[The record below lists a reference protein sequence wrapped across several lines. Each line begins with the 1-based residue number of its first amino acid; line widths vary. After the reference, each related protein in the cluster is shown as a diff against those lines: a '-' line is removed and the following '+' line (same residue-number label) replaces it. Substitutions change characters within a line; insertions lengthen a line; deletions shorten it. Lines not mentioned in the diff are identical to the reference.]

1 MNGKGL
7 AFLGRIAAALRNAG
21 LQSLL
26 VVVRNAL
33 DAVFQVFSF
42 PPLAAEIDGVR
53 LHGFLRHRSILEEFT
68 RGSYESATRSLF
80 RELLS
85 SADVFVDA
93 GAHIGLFSVL
103 GSRYGNPGLVVYSFE
118 PDPYNQR
125 AFRWNMTLNRCRN
138 VRLFPG
144 AVSDKNGIAPLLISD
159 GTIGSSLVLGRT
171 KIGGTHFL
179 EVGTFTVDSVLKDI
193 PLKSI
198 LVKLDIEGAE
208 IEALQGMAAT
218 LRRIQRIAVICE
230 VNPEALAASGRKP
243 MDLVAVLRGAGLQ
256 VFFISE
262 AAGGVIPVADTFHAK
277 GNFLAV
283 KNWMIQEDR
292 IRA

>member
-1 MNGKGL
+1 MNKKGL
-7 AFLGRIAAALRNAG
+7 TLLGRFAAALRNAG
-21 LQSLL
+21 LQPLL
-26 VVVRNAL
+26 AFTRNAL
-33 DAVFQVFSF
+33 DAVFQLFGF

-53 LHGFLRHRSILEEFT
+53 LHGFLRHRSILEEFAG
-68 RGSYESATRSLF
+68 GSYESATRRVF
-80 RELLS
+80 RELLP
-85 SADVFVDA
+85 SADVLIDA

-103 GSRYGNPGLVVYSFE
+103 GRRYGKPGLSIYSFE

-138 VRLFPG
+138 VNLFPG
-144 AVSDKNGIAPLLISD
+144 AVSDKNGMARLLVSD

-179 EVGTFTVDSVLKDI
+179 EVDTYALDSVLRDV
-193 PLKSI
+193 PVNSI
-198 LVKLDIEGAE
+198 LAKVDIEGAE
-208 IEALQGMAAT
+208 IQALQGMAAT
-218 LRRIQRIAVICE
+218 LRRMQRIAVICE
-230 VNPEALAASGRKP
+230 VNPEALAAGGRKP

-262 AAGGVIPVADTFHAK
+262 SAGGLIPVADSFDAK

-283 KNWMIQEDR
+283 KNWTIPEDR